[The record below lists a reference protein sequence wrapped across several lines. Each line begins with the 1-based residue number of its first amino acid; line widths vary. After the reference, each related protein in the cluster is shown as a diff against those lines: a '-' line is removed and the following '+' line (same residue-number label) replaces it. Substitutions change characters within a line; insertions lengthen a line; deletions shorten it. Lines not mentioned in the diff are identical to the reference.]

1 MSQLRVNEFVN
12 SDDNGAPSFPNS
24 ATTIPPTESD
34 QFATKLYVDENLTS
48 VTPITN
54 TISPTEPPSPSVGD
68 FWTDI
73 SDLTL
78 ITLSVWNGSEWVTV
92 KATQDNPTTQ
102 APGPAPGSI
111 ISPPSILDDNSGYI
125 PAMLTAVSA
134 NVSDATL
141 ASAKWYKDDVEI
153 PGATGL
159 QFYATD
165 IGTYKYEEV
174 WEDTFG
180 NQLFPSLAAVID
192 ARAGV
197 IVSQPTVSSSNGDY
211 IPTVLTATPGVVADA
226 EFAGS
231 QWYKDG
237 AEIPGETG
245 TTLSVSDTGI
255 YMYRESWT
263 DFFSTEL
270 LPVIAVTIDARTGI
284 IATQPTITSSNGDYI
299 PTVLTATRADVD
311 HATFAGSKWYRD
323 GVEIPGETGTTLSVS
338 DTGVYKYEEVWT
350 DYFSTEFLPALSAT
364 LDARTGIIATQ
375 PTITSSNGNYSPATL
390 VATRA
395 HVDNATFVGSKWYRD
410 GVEIPGET
418 GLSITIPA
426 TEGGTYTYQEIWTD
440 YFSTEFLPALGAS
453 LIVFG
458 EIATPSVL
466 SPADDT
472 GVPDFDYTAL
482 SSAITGVDPGTGPG
496 DSGANLFA
504 NINSDYITAVFDSNS
519 NRVVIFY
526 RYNDGYTG
534 TGTAIVGEISGGS
547 VTFGS
552 PVTFE
557 TDEAVEIDAAFDST
571 NNKVVV
577 GYRRYA
583 SDGTKYHHARVGTVD
598 PSDNS
603 IDFGSR
609 EIINP
614 NGESAYFRMIFD
626 PSSSKIVVAYADES
640 NSFQGTVRV
649 GTVTGTSISFGTA
662 LVYNSG
668 LPGNIGEMV
677 ADTSANRIVLVA
689 TDVISG
695 SYKVVARVGQ
705 ISGTSISF
713 SSPQEI
719 YSGNSSGISVAFDE
733 SVNKVIVAYQNNN
746 QSPDAYRL
754 NTLVGTVN
762 PVTNTIAF
770 GSRQT
775 LSAYSGINKKSISY
789 DSGSQ
794 QLLIVYRNG
803 NNSWIQ
809 EYLYATVNGSTDTI
823 TFGSATVL
831 GTENHGYTGVVYD
844 SNAGQ
849 FLIHYQDYSNSR
861 LGTYHIVGLT
871 GFPDPNARIL
881 TLTDTTVSKVS
892 DGSLVEGVSIDE
904 ALTVGESVKSSGI
917 ESYWIT
923 TFSHPSNAKAET
935 RGLAVDNAGSVYIA
949 GEENSVDNALYL
961 AKINGGGNIS
971 WQESLNYSGANEA
984 ANDVAVDSLNNA
996 YYCGGSQSPGNS
1008 GGIVAKYDSSGTL
1021 QWQQLLS
1028 NTFGWNSVGLMAIE
1042 TDSSDNVIVTGN
1054 ANIDI
1059 SGAQSRG
1066 VLIVKYNSSGVVQ
1079 WKRTLN
1085 QERSS
1090 KNEYGYGIAVD
1101 SSDNIYVCGEAANTS
1116 YGSTDCLIAKYD
1128 SSGNIQWQK
1137 LLGDQ
1142 YSTSEERFR
1151 GITVDS
1157 SDNIYAIGHSE
1168 KPTDNNDTIIAKYDT
1183 SGNLV
1188 WQKYIDNDA
1197 KGMAIDTDSSG
1208 NVYILSES
1216 IRVVG
1221 AGGADLYIA
1230 KLDSSGN
1237 IQWQNTLGGA
1247 YNENSYSDLCVS
1259 SDNLYIGGSTLS
1271 PSSNSYWQTLVA
1283 KLPIDGSL
1291 VGTYGGLTYQSVSL
1305 NIATSTLQDRISNF
1319 RDSAADSSGGGDN
1332 SQINHSA
1339 ATLPD
1344 QFDSGYT
1351 ANVTAITGASGTVSA
1366 SSGNTINLSNVSGT
1380 WSTGMKIE
1388 GATTDTKDNPD
1399 AVNPYTVSLTSS
1411 EPTASAGIIV
1421 SWSNAEWEVA
1431 EDSGFTSNVQ
1441 SAVSSLTSS
1450 GTQVGPT
1457 GFAFDGSKN
1466 YYVRTKYNSSNPPSV
1481 QSEWSPTNMFI
1492 TGVKATVSLPSIF
1505 SPVDGEGVGLPRT
1518 YTPKTSVI
1526 TTIDWDT
1533 SWTPPATGISDSR
1546 YQTLIFSNTNA
1557 YDGSTELSQS
1567 LTEAFP
1573 TGTQLDIPGGGYVS
1587 SWTSNSDSSAIM
1599 IVRKDEKDLN
1609 QSTYIDNASLRDSGS
1624 PTYFDDIIH
1633 MPGYGG
1639 PQGRYIMRHSNYDLF
1654 YSDDGGATIQPL
1666 PHVPKDYYGIGG
1678 LAYNPINQV
1687 LVMTKSSSSNNG
1699 RHAWYSTNGGY
1710 SWTKSTNT
1718 SVGGTSW
1725 RDPVFVAFSYDS
1737 NGNPTSG
1744 EFRVSTGSG
1753 NIITSNMARSTD
1765 GVNWSH
1771 LHGLSSGW
1779 RGYGHY
1785 YHAAADK
1792 CVIMETRYGTRIGY
1806 GPGTGVNITHPEQ
1819 ITEISTTG
1827 AWPAQNIDGD
1837 IDTINLEFG
1846 SGFKVVYDPHLGK
1859 MFMFGGFDSHNVWW
1873 SSNATSWSKK
1883 TMPSSSIGFMTTVN
1897 TGSSFIYIF
1906 YETGNRWL
1914 WITTDPSESNSNW
1927 VKKTNAF
1934 EYISEYRMAANKM
1947 VVGNHSG
1954 SARAYYSE
1962 YGIPGYNAGYSIGDT
1977 VSALTST
1984 TLPGLPANAVSP
1996 TSSAPTASAGTISSW
2011 DYAEWQIATDA
2022 AFTQNVQ
2029 TSTASLSSS
2038 GTQSGP
2044 SFSYN
2049 NGTVYYIRTRYVAAD
2064 PVGPVSDWS
2073 SPIHFQ
2079 TAP

>member
-34 QFATKLYVDENLTS
+34 QFATKLYVDENSTS
-48 VTPITN
+48 VTAITN
-54 TISPTEPPSPSVGD
+54 NVSPTEPLSPSVGD

-78 ITLSVWNGSEWVTV
+78 ITLSIWDGSEWVTV

-102 APGPAPGSI
+102 APGPVPGSI

-159 QFYATD
+159 QFYATE

-270 LPVIAVTIDARTGI
+270 LPVISVTIDARTGI

-299 PTVLTATRADVD
+299 PTVLTSTRADVD
-311 HATFAGSKWYRD
+311 HATFAGSKWYKD
-323 GVEIPGETGTTLSVS
+323 DVEIPGETGTTLSVS
-338 DTGVYKYEEVWT
+338 DTGVYKYEEVWI

-364 LDARTGIIATQ
+364 IDARTGIIATQ

-453 LIVFG
+453 LQVFG

-482 SSAITGVDPGTGPG
+482 SSAIASVDPGTGPG
-496 DSGANLFA
+496 IGSATVFEGRYSNGA
-504 NINSDYITAVFDSNS
+504 DYISAAFDSNS
-519 NRVVIFY
+519 NRVVLFY
-526 RYNDGYTG
+526 RLQNSSD
-534 TGTAIVGEISGGS
+534 GTAIVGEISGGTI
-547 VTFGS
+547 TFGS
-552 PVTFE
+552 PVIFDTYDYGSGMVV
-557 TDEAVEIDAAFDST
+557 TAAAFDST

-577 GYRRYA
+577 AYRKYE
-583 SDGTKYHHARVGTVD
+583 SNGNKYHHAKVGTVD
-598 PSDNS
+598 PSNNS
-603 IDFGSR
+603 IEFGAA
-609 EIINP
+609 EVINS
-614 NGESAYFRMIFD
+614 NGESSDVKMVFD
-626 PSSSKIVVAYADES
+626 PSSGKIVVAYRDEGNS
-640 NSFQGTVRV
+640 NHGTAKV
-649 GTVTGTSISFGTA
+649 GTITVGSSPSNDTISFGSA
-662 LVYNSG
+662 IS
-668 LPGNIGEMV
+668 IGDGVSSNLIAMAV
-677 ADTSANRIVLVA
+677 DTSNNRIVIASQSLVVYVHA
-689 TDVISG
+689 
-695 SYKVVARVGQ
+695 
-705 ISGTSISF
+705 GTV
-713 SSPQEI
+713 
-719 YSGNSSGISVAFDE
+719 SGNSINFGSPTVVGSNTSSGGVSIAFDE
-733 SVNKVIVAYQNNN
+733 STNKVVVVRTNRSSVTDPYAVYAY
-746 QSPDAYRL
+746 
-754 NTLVGTVN
+754 VGTVDPN
-762 PVTNTIAF
+762 DNSINI
-770 GSRQT
+770 GSGQ
-775 LSAYSGINKKSISY
+775 LVAAKGSVEQSGIAY
-789 DSGSQ
+789 DSGGQ
-794 QLLIVYRNG
+794 KLIIVYKNG
-803 NNSWIQ
+803 NASWQ
-809 EYLYATVNGSTDTI
+809 AEYIHATVNPSNDTI
-823 TFGSATVL
+823 TFSSAT
-831 GTENHGYTGVVYD
+831 NYD
-844 SNAGQ
+844 SNNNNYFGVIRGSNGGQ
-849 FLIHYQDYSNSR
+849 CLIFYRHDITKS
-861 LGTYHIVGLT
+861 GTAHVVGLT

-892 DGSLVEGVSIDE
+892 DGSLVEGVSIDQ
-904 ALTVGESVKSSGI
+904 ALSVGESVKLSGI

-923 TFSHPSNAKAET
+923 TFSHPTNATAEP
-935 RGLAVDNAGSVYIA
+935 RGLAVDNAGNIYTA
-949 GEENSVDNALYL
+949 GEESSVDNAAYL
-961 AKINGGGNIS
+961 AKLNGGGNIS
-971 WQESLNYSGANEA
+971 WQTSLNYSGSNEA
-984 ANDVAVDSLNNA
+984 ANDVAIDSSNNL
-996 YYCGGSQSPGNS
+996 YYCGYSQKWDNNGAI
-1008 GGIVAKYDSSGTL
+1008 IVKYNDSGTL
-1021 QWQQLLS
+1021 QWQRLLKS
-1028 NTFGWNSVGLMAIE
+1028 TIGSMRAEALAI
-1042 TDSSDNVIVTGN
+1042 DSSDNVIVTGY
-1054 ANIDI
+1054 APILI
-1059 SGAQSRG
+1059 SGNQSYG
-1066 VLIVKYNSSGVVQ
+1066 FLIAKYNSSGVLQ
-1079 WKRTLN
+1079 WARTLD
-1085 QERSS
+1085 QEGTGN

-1101 SSDNIYVCGEAANTS
+1101 SSDNIYVCGEAGNS
-1116 YGSTDCLIAKYD
+1116 GYGSTDCLIAKYD

-1142 YSTSEERFR
+1142 YSTTQDRFR
-1151 GITVDS
+1151 SVTVDS

-1168 KPTDNNDTIIAKYDT
+1168 KPNDNNDTIIAKYDA
-1183 SGNLV
+1183 SGNIA

-1197 KGMAIDTDSSG
+1197 QGKAIDTDSSG

-1221 AGGADLYIA
+1221 AGNADLYIA

-1237 IQWQNTLGGA
+1237 MQWQNTLGGE
-1247 YNENSYSDLCVS
+1247 YNELTFDLCIS
-1259 SDNLYIGGSTLS
+1259 LDNLYISGTTRSL
-1271 PSSNSYWQTLVA
+1271 SSNTYWKTVVA
-1283 KLPIDGSL
+1283 KLPTDGSL
-1291 VGTYGGLTYQSVSL
+1291 VGTHGGLTYQSVSL
-1305 NIATSTLQDRISNF
+1305 NIGTSTLQDRISNF

-1332 SQINHSA
+1332 SQVNDSVS
-1339 ATLPD
+1339 TLPD
-1344 QFDSGYT
+1344 QFDPGYT
-1351 ANVTAITGASGTVSA
+1351 AGITAITGASGTVLA
-1366 SSGNTINLSNVSGT
+1366 HSSNTITLSDVSGT

-1388 GATTDTKDNPD
+1388 GATIDTKDNPD

-1411 EPTASAGIIV
+1411 EPTASAGVIL

-1457 GFAFDGSKN
+1457 EFAFDGSKN
-1466 YYVRTKYNSSNPPSV
+1466 YYVRIKYNSSNPPSV

-1518 YTPKTSVI
+1518 YTPKSSAITS
-1526 TTIDWDT
+1526 IDFDS
-1533 SWTPPATGISDSR
+1533 SWTPPAGISDINHQ
-1546 YQTLIFSNTNA
+1546 YLIFSNTNA

-1573 TGTQLDIPGGGYVS
+1573 AGTQLDIPGGGYVS
-1587 SWTSNSDSSAIM
+1587 SWTSGPDSSAIM
-1599 IVRKDEKDLN
+1599 IVRKDEKEIN
-1609 QSTYIDNASLRDSGS
+1609 SSTYIDNASVRDTF
-1624 PTYFDDIIH
+1624 PQYFDNLYH

-1639 PQGRYIMRHSNYDLF
+1639 PHGRYIMTHSNRDTF
-1654 YSDDGGATIQPL
+1654 YSDDGGATIRPL
-1666 PHVPKDYYGIGG
+1666 GQIPEEAGAMSSDAF
-1678 LAYNPINQV
+1678 AYNPINQV
-1687 LVMTKSSSSNNG
+1687 LIVTKAQTYTGGRLIWYSNNG
-1699 RHAWYSTNGGY
+1699 GA
-1710 SWTKSTNT
+1710 SWTKATNT
-1718 SVGGTSW
+1718 SAGGQRW
-1725 RDPVFVAFSYDS
+1725 NKPYFVAFSYDS

-1744 EFRVSTGSG
+1744 EFRV
-1753 NIITSNMARSTD
+1753 NTSNDNYITGNHARSTD
-1765 GVNWSH
+1765 GVNWYP
-1771 LHGLSSGW
+1771 LQGLSSGW
-1779 RGYGHY
+1779 PGVGHY

-1792 CVIMETRYGTRIGY
+1792 CVVMEQRRNGIHLAYGS
-1806 GPGTGVNITHPEQ
+1806 GTGVSLSSGDLSSMSSFPRE
-1819 ITEISTTG
+1819 S
-1827 AWPAQNIDGD
+1827 IDGD
-1837 IDTINLEFG
+1837 LEQINQ
-1846 SGFKVVYDPHLGK
+1846 VIYDPYLGK
-1859 MFMFGGFDSHNVWW
+1859 MFMFGGWSPRVWY
-1873 SSNATSWSKK
+1873 SDNATHWSRKDLG
-1883 TMPSSSIGFMTTVN
+1883 SISGFNSNSINVIN
-1897 TGSSFIYIF
+1897 TGSSFLYVMRSGRNW
-1906 YETGNRWL
+1906 YY
-1914 WITTDPSESNSNW
+1914 TTDPSQNISTWTHE
-1927 VKKTNAF
+1927 TNAL
-1934 EYISEYRMAANKM
+1934 EYISSPGYNDMVNKM
-1947 VVGNHSG
+1947 IVGGTNG
-1954 SARAYYSE
+1954 SAVGYYSE
-1962 YGIPGYNAGYSIGDT
+1962 YGIAGYSAGYSIGDT
-1977 VSALTST
+1977 VSALNST